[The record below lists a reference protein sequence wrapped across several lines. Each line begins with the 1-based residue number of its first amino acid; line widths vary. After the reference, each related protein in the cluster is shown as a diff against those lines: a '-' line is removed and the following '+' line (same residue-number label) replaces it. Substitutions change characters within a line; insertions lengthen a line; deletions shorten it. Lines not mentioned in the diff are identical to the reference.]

1 MPGTIQLNIPL
12 SSFLR
17 KYLVQKYGD
26 YHCVSKSSWL
36 GIYLLDLL
44 DKQYRKVKANINKES
59 YYTVS
64 VPSTVIK
71 EIGFDIS
78 AQKLKHLSDMI
89 YKVFLNDL
97 YSYIA
102 VTISSELK
110 YFNETHESINKQ
122 NVYQAIYQFL
132 KHYEIGED
140 ELSADTLYKSYQRFM
155 KSDKENIFI
164 QSKQA

>member
-12 SSFLR
+12 RTFLR

-44 DKQYRKVKANINKES
+44 DKQYRKVKANINNES

-78 AQKLKHLSDMI
+78 APKLKHLSDMI

-102 VTISSELK
+102 VSIGSELK
-110 YFNETHESINKQ
+110 YYNQTHESINKQ
-122 NVYQAIYQFL
+122 NIYQAINQFL
-132 KHYEIGED
+132 KHYEISED
-140 ELSADTLYKSYQRFM
+140 ELSADTLYKSYQRHV
-155 KSDKENIFI
+155 KSDKGNLLT
-164 QSKQA
+164 QVR